1 MDIHPYILFGIS
13 IVSAWSISCILRTP
27 VSKILREDNTR
38 NMYVQGV
45 TEVEVK
51 STEEAY
57 AMFWKGNVCLKI
69 YIPHLGVRLREVLTV
84 VLMHGWD
91 RRC

>member
-1 MDIHPYILFGIS
+1 
-13 IVSAWSISCILRTP
+13 
-27 VSKILREDNTR
+27 
-38 NMYVQGV
+38 MYVQGV

-84 VLMHGWD
+84 VLMHGRD